1 MNGNCLGWDDDT
13 AGPLGAKEDRSR
25 KPVPETQATTE
36 PAGDAMSKVDELEL
50 IVKLQ
55 GDRMDRIDNTM
66 HEVVNT
72 LGHLVTQVANL
83 VGVEVKP

>member
-55 GDRMDRIDNTM
+55 GERMDRMDKVIDKLVSVM
-66 HEVVNT
+66 HKVSDN
-72 LGHLVTQVANL
+72 VAKL
-83 VGVEVKP
+83 AGIEP